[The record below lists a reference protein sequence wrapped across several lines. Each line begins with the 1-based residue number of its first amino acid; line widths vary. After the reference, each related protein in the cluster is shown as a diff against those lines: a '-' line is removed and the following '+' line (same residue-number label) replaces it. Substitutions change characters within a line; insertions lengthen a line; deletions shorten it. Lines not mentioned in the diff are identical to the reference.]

1 MWRDHPFSQ
10 KNRTIERTVR
20 VGDGGDREVCVYVG
34 GGQNLKKGGSK
45 YRRFFI
51 ELGHPSAKY
60 VKSLEKFPPL

>member
-34 GGQNLKKGGSK
+34 GGGGGGGGRGGGTK
-45 YRRFFI
+45 F
-51 ELGHPSAKY
+51 
-60 VKSLEKFPPL
+60 EKRGFKI

>member
-34 GGQNLKKGGSK
+34 GGGGGGTK
-45 YRRFFI
+45 F
-51 ELGHPSAKY
+51 
-60 VKSLEKFPPL
+60 EKRGFKI

>member
-34 GGQNLKKGGSK
+34 
-45 YRRFFI
+45 
-51 ELGHPSAKY
+51 
-60 VKSLEKFPPL
+60 VEKFEKRGFKI

>member
-34 GGQNLKKGGSK
+34 GGTK
-45 YRRFFI
+45 F
-51 ELGHPSAKY
+51 
-60 VKSLEKFPPL
+60 EKRGFKIYEVLHKIGAPLCQVCKEP

>member
-34 GGQNLKKGGSK
+34 GGTK
-45 YRRFFI
+45 F
-51 ELGHPSAKY
+51 
-60 VKSLEKFPPL
+60 EKRGFKI